1 MIDNTATQ
9 DTPEGVTLS
18 LTPAGV
24 VPRAGAWLIDTLIRG
39 AILMGASTVLTF
51 LGASGQGILL
61 IIYFLVDWFY
71 MVLFEVYRG
80 GQTIGKKSF
89 NLRVCTDDGM
99 NVGWQ
104 ASMIRNT
111 LRFADM
117 PFFFL
122 TALIV
127 MLFHKKSKRL
137 GDMVAGTMV
146 VYGHD
151 KIGEMDIKDVSPKT
165 PKIPLYFDEQQA
177 ILAFAERIDELPQA
191 RKDELAMILSPLT
204 GQTSPSQCTDDIMAY
219 ANAIIGKEVKG

>member
-1 MIDNTATQ
+1 MIDNTANQ

-24 VPRAGAWLIDTLIRG
+24 VPRAGAWLIDMLIRG
-39 AILMGASTVLTF
+39 AVFTLANMVLVF
-51 LGASGQGILL
+51 LGASGWAILL
-61 IIYFLVDWFY
+61 ILYFVLDWFY

-80 GQTIGKKSF
+80 GQTIGKKKF

-104 ASMIRNT
+104 ASMIRNV
-111 LRFADM
+111 LRFADL

-122 TALIV
+122 TALIAI
-127 MLFHKKSKRL
+127 LFNSKSKRL

-151 KIGEMDIKDVSPKT
+151 KIGEMNIKDVSPKT

-191 RKDELAMILSPLT
+191 RKEELSMILSPLT
-204 GQTSPSQCTDDIMAY
+204 GQTSPTQCTNDIMAY
-219 ANAIIGKEVKG
+219 ANAIIGKDK